1 LLLENMF
8 QQEKV
13 FGCNLIMHIFVTNS
27 IVPWC

>member
-1 LLLENMF
+1 LPENMF

-13 FGCNLIMHIFVTNS
+13 FSCNLIMHFFGTKS

>member
-1 LLLENMF
+1 LPENMF

-13 FGCNLIMHIFVTNS
+13 FCCNLIMHIFVTNS